1 MRRRLDIRFARK
13 LRNVKQCCCAKP
25 RLPEKR
31 PTEQHKTNKL
41 RKAAFRRIWQPDHQR
56 GGVLD
61 MKLVK
66 CPRCELNYIQ
76 EGEKYCKVCMREL
89 KGEQAQEDMELC
101 SVCNAAPA
109 LPGKDVCLSC
119 WKEMQHG
126 ATDDDDNEADHEAV
140 DESSIELNSV
150 STMDE
155 ILPQVHED
163 IPEREYGEI
172 ENELSLESVI
182 EDEQKED
189 DESETAEKD
198 E

>member
-1 MRRRLDIRFARK
+1 
-13 LRNVKQCCCAKP
+13 
-25 RLPEKR
+25 
-31 PTEQHKTNKL
+31 
-41 RKAAFRRIWQPDHQR
+41 
-56 GGVLD
+56 

-66 CPRCELNYIQ
+66 CPRCDLNYIQ
-76 EGEKYCKVCMREL
+76 EGEKYCRVCMREL

-109 LPGKDVCLSC
+109 LPGRDVCLSC
-119 WKEMQHG
+119 LKEMQRN
-126 ATDDDDNEADHEAV
+126 ASDSDDDDEEREPV

-155 ILPQVHED
+155 IIPQVHED

-189 DESETAEKD
+189 EEEGEDTER
-198 E
+198 

>member
-1 MRRRLDIRFARK
+1 
-13 LRNVKQCCCAKP
+13 
-25 RLPEKR
+25 
-31 PTEQHKTNKL
+31 
-41 RKAAFRRIWQPDHQR
+41 
-56 GGVLD
+56 

-119 WKEMQHG
+119 WKEMQH
-126 ATDDDDNEADHEAV
+126 ASTDDDDNEADHEAV

>member
-1 MRRRLDIRFARK
+1 
-13 LRNVKQCCCAKP
+13 
-25 RLPEKR
+25 
-31 PTEQHKTNKL
+31 
-41 RKAAFRRIWQPDHQR
+41 
-56 GGVLD
+56 

-89 KGEQAQEDMELC
+89 KGEQTQEEMELC

-119 WKEMQHG
+119 LKEMQRN
-126 ATDDDDNEADHEAV
+126 TSDDDDDSDHEAV

-163 IPEREYGEI
+163 IPEREYGEF
-172 ENELSLESVI
+172 ESELALECVI

-189 DESETAEKD
+189 DEKEAAEKD